1 MGLGLSKAL
10 GSVFHNQPRDTGIM
24 LTFARAGWQ
33 CLELLHCSVQPWVQ
47 SPDKSSLRGS
57 NLSAPTS
64 HLQKGCCR
72 KQSNLAQKDLASK
85 HEPQSGTIQ
94 IQTWTL
100 LKGFQTRS
108 FSPFHSKH
116 RNEAFFAVP
125 LSLWAFPGG
134 NGALTLVAWYL
145 AIACTGSTSD
155 YKYLLWKMWRRCKKE
170 RGRDLALPQGQLRCL
185 CAQPI
190 QHSGWAMQGRGQIC
204 SPGKQNHVS
213 DPTVRHPGPFWR
225 CAAFLACLL
234 FISGSNLATG
244 QNSQKL
250 CSEPSQYS
258 YPMFS
263 FWDIFSPHSSKLHPR
278 SEAQEKWQVSYCETA
293 ALTDNACSSK

>member
-1 MGLGLSKAL
+1 MGLGFSKAL
-10 GSVFHNQPRDTGIM
+10 GSVFHNQPGDTGIM
-24 LTFARAGWQ
+24 LTFPRAGWQ
-33 CLELLHCSVQPWVQ
+33 CLELLHCSVQPRVQ

-72 KQSNLAQKDLASK
+72 KQSNLAQKELASK

-170 RGRDLALPQGQLRCL
+170 RKRKRLSSTTRPAEVPLCTAYTAQWLSYAGKGADLLSWQAEPCFWSHSKAPWSLLKVCSISSMSAVHLRIKFGHRPEFSKTLLWAFTIFLPYVLILRHFL
-185 CAQPI
+185 TSFIKTAPKI
-190 QHSGWAMQGRGQIC
+190 RSSGEVASFLLWGSC
-204 SPGKQNHVS
+204 SN
-213 DPTVRHPGPFWR
+213 R
-225 CAAFLACLL
+225 
-234 FISGSNLATG
+234 
-244 QNSQKL
+244 
-250 CSEPSQYS
+250 
-258 YPMFS
+258 
-263 FWDIFSPHSSKLHPR
+263 
-278 SEAQEKWQVSYCETA
+278 
-293 ALTDNACSSK
+293 